1 METIKNIAEEYEKKL
16 NEIYA
21 RANTKSKRKRIVYDL
36 FQFSNV
42 SFEHFDIEKDYE
54 WENDAKLIALAK
66 DYRLPFAMNIT
77 KYDKQYSKIFN
88 TVLDTFIDSGYC
100 SYDYYYKDYMKISE
114 MELEDIICGFLDS
127 YDSELLKKFETKI
140 ENKELFYATLYNNKA
155 LTYTMPCIN
164 KNLMFYTT
172 KDTDICTIDTASVIV
187 HEFGHS
193 CEMDNMYKTGRR
205 LFYELTFGT
214 PYYEISSRFLQYAFI
229 RYLVENRL
237 YSSDTD
243 MLMHNYLLELQNR
256 SYDIVLLSMMNEVR
270 PDSMDNVFLRDEDV
284 ISSAKSIQER
294 LNYYSLASNKDD
306 IIKYRKAYIYGIG
319 SLMSIY
325 LYDSYKKDPN
335 YFKKEFRNSLINYPY
350 VNSLSAFEN
359 VGINLEV
366 LTKGDALKRILKK

>member
-1 METIKNIAEEYEKKL
+1 M
-16 NEIYA
+16 
-21 RANTKSKRKRIVYDL
+21 
-36 FQFSNV
+36 
-42 SFEHFDIEKDYE
+42 
-54 WENDAKLIALAK
+54 
-66 DYRLPFAMNIT
+66 
-77 KYDKQYSKIFN
+77 
-88 TVLDTFIDSGYC
+88 
-100 SYDYYYKDYMKISE
+100 
-114 MELEDIICGFLDS
+114 
-127 YDSELLKKFETKI
+127 
-140 ENKELFYATLYNNKA
+140 
-155 LTYTMPCIN
+155 LT
-164 KNLMFYTT
+164 
-172 KDTDICTIDTASVIV
+172 
-187 HEFGHS
+187 
-193 CEMDNMYKTGRR
+193 
-205 LFYELTFGT
+205 
-214 PYYEISSRFLQYAFI
+214 
-229 RYLVENRL
+229 
-237 YSSDTD
+237 
-243 MLMHNYLLELQNR
+243 HNYLLELQNR